1 MPSKFDPQKH
11 HRKSIRLKGYDY
23 SQAGAYFVTLVAQGR
38 EPFFGKVVDGEM
50 VLNEAGKMV
59 KVIWEAMPERFPNIE
74 LGAFV
79 VMPNHFHAVVITHTL
94 VGAGLVPAPGFDE
107 TGATTRVAPTGV
119 TLTRIAP
126 EKPPTLGSVI
136 GAFKSITTHEY
147 ITGVDEKGWARF
159 DKRLWQRN
167 YYERIIRNEREMS
180 SVWRYIEA
188 NPAMWDAD
196 KENPLPG

>member
-79 VMPNHFHAVVITHTL
+79 VMPNHFHAVVIIHTL

-107 TGATTRVAPTGV
+107 TGATTRVAPTN
-119 TLTRIAP
+119 P
-126 EKPPTLGSVI
+126 STLGHII

-167 YYERIIRNEREMS
+167 YYERIIRNEREMG

-188 NPAMWDAD
+188 NPTMWDAD
-196 KENPLPG
+196 KENLLPG